1 MRSNAQIVLMFAH
14 FGSKMVDF
22 FKYLTAGESDRDWG
36 LYLNVVGNTK
46 IAPMSHYPST
56 EHPTGY
62 HYQWSEGRILKEF
75 QVNYISEGQ
84 GTLETNQGSFLVKP
98 GSVMVIRPGIWHRYK
113 PDPKVGWHEHYV
125 GFDGDVA
132 RHLLRQSVY
141 ASELVLIHCGYR
153 EELIDTYMKL
163 YDLVLQETPGFQQV
177 CSGLVI
183 QLLGLIVAFKK
194 HQNFSGKYIEQ
205 VIQKIRFHMHENAED
220 EIDLAGLAG
229 DYQIGYSYFRKM
241 FKRYT
246 GVSPHQY
253 QLGLKILRAK
263 ELLLTTDKS
272 IKEISYQLGF
282 NSIHYFSRFFKDR
295 TGVSPTRIRNAG
307 SIKNG

>member
-1 MRSNAQIVLMFAH
+1 VHINAQIVLIFAL
-14 FGSKMVDF
+14 FGSYMVDF

-46 IAPMSHYPST
+46 IAPMSLYPST

-62 HYQWSEGRILKEF
+62 HYQWSDGRILKEF

-84 GTLETNQGSFLVKP
+84 GTLETNQGTFIVKP

-125 GFDGDVA
+125 GFDGDMA

-141 ASELVLIHCGYR
+141 SSDQVLIHCGYR
-153 EELIDTYMKL
+153 EALIDTYIKL

-194 HQNFSGKYIEQ
+194 HQDFSGKHIEQ
-205 VIQKIRFHMHENAED
+205 VIQKIRLHIHENLER
-220 EIDLAGLAG
+220 EIDFPGVAGAH
-229 DYQIGYSYFRKM
+229 QIGYSYFRKM

-253 QLGLKILRAK
+253 HLGLKVLRAR
-263 ELLLTTDKS
+263 ELILTTQKS

-282 NSIHYFSRFFKDR
+282 SSIYYFSRFFKDR
-295 TGVSPTRIRNAG
+295 TGVSPKAIRDTKRNRA
-307 SIKNG
+307 

>member
-1 MRSNAQIVLMFAH
+1 
-14 FGSKMVDF
+14 MVDF

-46 IAPMSHYPST
+46 IAPMSRYPSA
-56 EHPTGY
+56 ELPTGY
-62 HYQWSEGRILKEF
+62 HYQWSDGRVLKEF
-75 QVNYISEGQ
+75 QVIYISEGQ

-98 GSVMVIRPGIWHRYK
+98 GSVMVIRAGIWHRYK
-113 PDPKVGWHEHYV
+113 PDPKTGWHEHYV
-125 GFDGDVA
+125 GFDGDMA
-132 RHLLRQSVY
+132 RHLLSQSVY
-141 ASELVLIHCGYR
+141 SAEQVLIHCGYR

-205 VIQKIRFHMHENAED
+205 VIQKIRFHMHEHTEH
-220 EIDLAGLAG
+220 EIDLAGMAG

-253 QLGLKILRAK
+253 QLGLKVLRAK

-282 NSIHYFSRFFKDR
+282 HSIHYFSRFFKDR
-295 TGVSPTRIRNAG
+295 TGVSPTKIRNARG
-307 SIKNG
+307 TQNG